1 MAHGLAGLSD
11 LSVPMVV
18 QSMRANDAQ
27 AGEKGMAVD
36 NLPERPSDSLFDPG
50 IPRMLLPR
58 ASRVKP
64 TSAALRF

>member
-36 NLPERPSDSLFDPG
+36 NVPEHGLT
-50 IPRMLLPR
+50 IPFSIAVFCVASFR
-58 ASRVKP
+58 AF
-64 TSAALRF
+64 L